1 MSVEPMAPTER
12 HARPVTPPRVKL
24 PADAWDCHAH
34 VFGPWER
41 FPLLPDRRWSPPLS
55 PAEDY
60 LAMLD
65 TVGFSRGVTVQ
76 SWVNGFDNGGPA
88 SAFHLAPQRVRG
100 CAVVRPDA
108 PAAAWRRLHDEGFRA
123 VRFTE
128 TGRPTPPGAGTLNLP
143 ELQALLPRL
152 REMGWQ
158 AHIWARAADTL
169 AAAPWLATSGVP
181 VVLDHMGYFD
191 VAKGVADPGFRD
203 LLLLA
208 RDAGFWVKLTPVR
221 VTQQHGIYADVR
233 PFHDAWLEAVPDRAV
248 FGSDWPYISLDD
260 APPDAGKLVDLFDAW
275 TPDATLRHK
284 VFVENP
290 ARLFG

>member
-1 MSVEPMAPTER
+1 MQPPTANER
-12 HARPVTPPRVKL
+12 HTRPVTPPRLPL
-24 PADAWDCHAH
+24 PAGAWDCHAH
-34 VFGPWER
+34 VFGPWDR

-65 TVGFSRGVTVQ
+65 TVGFARGVTVQ
-76 SWVNGFDNGGPA
+76 SWVNGFDNGGTTSPVR
-88 SAFHLAPQRVRG
+88 LAPRRVRG
-100 CAVVRPDA
+100 VAVVKADWPDA
-108 PAAAWRRLHDEGFRA
+108 EFRRLHEDGIRA

-128 TGRPTPPGAGTLNLP
+128 TGRPSPPGAGTLKLP
-143 ELQALLPRL
+143 ELRGLLPRL

-158 AHIWARAADTL
+158 AHIWAKAADTL
-169 AAAPWLATSGVP
+169 AAADWLAEAGLP

-191 VAKGVADPGFRD
+191 VARGADDPEFKQ
-203 LLLLA
+203 LLRLA

-221 VTQQHGIYADVR
+221 VTQQPGAYADVR
-233 PFHDAWLEAVPDRAV
+233 PFHEAWLEALPDRAI

-275 TPDATLRHK
+275 TPDAALRHK
-284 VFVENP
+284 VFVANP
-290 ARLFG
+290 ARLFGE